1 MNQVPTTTNASQSYT
16 GTVTPSAYDL
26 RDHAAIVASQAKGIF
41 MPAEHA
47 LAPLTHPIV
56 SPSLSAALA
65 AVQDLNTI
73 LVRCAVSVEPSLTRI
88 WCAPRDRLKVVQAL
102 ERREHL

>member
-1 MNQVPTTTNASQSYT
+1 MNQVLTTAYT
-16 GTVTPSAYDL
+16 DTAAPSAYDL
-26 RDHAAIVASQAKGIF
+26 RDHAAIVASQALGVFLPK
-41 MPAEHA
+41 EHA
-47 LAPLTHPIV
+47 LAPLEHSIV

-88 WCAPRDRLKVVQAL
+88 WCAPRDRLKVAQAL
-102 ERREHL
+102 ERRQHL